1 MNVLWLNAGLLLP
14 LDKGG
19 KLRTWHLMRQL
30 AKRHDISYV
39 SFADPDARPADLDG
53 MREVCR
59 SLDTIPRCDRPKG
72 TWRFYVDAARYIP
85 QPVPY
90 AIAKYRSTAY
100 RRRVR
105 DLLGQKRFDVI
116 VCDFLVPLVNLPED
130 LPCPV
135 VLFTHNVEAEIWRR
149 HAATAVSPVTRVLL
163 RQQWRRMGRFEA
175 RALARCE
182 LVLTVSPADVA
193 TFSRLYPAAARRR
206 MHVVHTGVDTEYF
219 SPSPAPTR
227 PAHLVFTG
235 SMDWLPNEDAMR
247 YFVDEV
253 LPRIQAVEPA
263 ATLSIVGRDP
273 TPAVWRLSNHTGVEV
288 TGRVDDVRPE
298 IARSQVYVV
307 PLRIGGGTRLKIF
320 EAMAMGRAVVSTT
333 IGAEGLP
340 VTPNRDIVIADEA
353 DAFARA
359 VVDLIRNHDRRRR
372 IEAAARQL
380 VVDRYDWCA
389 VAHGLDQSL
398 TSVAVGP
405 AGAHLSPLPA
415 RPAILPTASG
425 LDNIGQH
432 QEPG

>member
-1 MNVLWLNAGLLLP
+1 M
-14 LDKGG
+14 
-19 KLRTWHLMRQL
+19 
-30 AKRHDISYV
+30 
-39 SFADPDARPADLDG
+39 
-53 MREVCR
+53 
-59 SLDTIPRCDRPKG
+59 
-72 TWRFYVDAARYIP
+72 
-85 QPVPY
+85 
-90 AIAKYRSTAY
+90 
-100 RRRVR
+100 
-105 DLLGQKRFDVI
+105 
-116 VCDFLVPLVNLPED
+116 
-130 LPCPV
+130 
-135 VLFTHNVEAEIWRR
+135 
-149 HAATAVSPVTRVLL
+149 
-163 RQQWRRMGRFEA
+163 
-175 RALARCE
+175 
-182 LVLTVSPADVA
+182 
-193 TFSRLYPAAARRR
+193 
-206 MHVVHTGVDTEYF
+206 
-219 SPSPAPTR
+219 
-227 PAHLVFTG
+227 
-235 SMDWLPNEDAMR
+235 
-247 YFVDEV
+247 
-253 LPRIQAVEPA
+253 
-263 ATLSIVGRDP
+263 
-273 TPAVWRLSNHTGVEV
+273 WRLSNHTGVEV

-432 QEPG
+432 QEPGR